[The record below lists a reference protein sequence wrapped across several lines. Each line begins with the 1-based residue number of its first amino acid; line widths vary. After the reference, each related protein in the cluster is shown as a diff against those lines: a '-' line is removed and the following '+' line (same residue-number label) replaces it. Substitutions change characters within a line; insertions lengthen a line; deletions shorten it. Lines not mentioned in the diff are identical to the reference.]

1 MIVFRPVEASLVF
14 QEDLERVRIF
24 VSRSAG
30 EKPGLQWA

>member
-1 MIVFRPVEASLVF
+1 MIIFRPVVACLAF

-24 VSRSAG
+24 VSGSAG